1 MGKHQLTM
9 VRITFGLFLFISIC
23 SCQEAPGHPGSPNSV
38 TPTPMPQ
45 FVRDMLTRLAEGKRD
60 FHEAENKEY
69 QHSESQSG
77 IGSTISGLLQVLGYD
92 KQQMSSLGVDMV
104 MYLGEL
110 AANTILNTE
119 DNNINTEL
127 EEYTTK
133 GDRNNVFSMIKM
145 VMDRSSMRGEQ
156 IKSSLLDQNL
166 TEKMIQQLSEK
177 TGDSTSCVQMLL
189 CKVFPYISTAQ
200 KATDETM
207 NSLFGSSLQ
216 SLSQRWME
224 SLWENNPGEEEFKDR
239 SKYCESRYKNCHL
252 LSFT

>member
-1 MGKHQLTM
+1 LACDETR
-9 VRITFGLFLFISIC
+9 RIQT
-23 SCQEAPGHPGSPNSV
+23 GHN
-38 TPTPMPQ
+38 
-45 FVRDMLTRLAEGKRD
+45 FD
-60 FHEAENKEY
+60 FPIQN
-69 QHSESQSG
+69 
-77 IGSTISGLLQVLGYD
+77 
-92 KQQMSSLGVDMV
+92 
-104 MYLGEL
+104 
-110 AANTILNTE
+110 ANTILDTE

-127 EEYTTK
+127 EEYTTI

-207 NSLFGSSLQ
+207 NSLFGNSLQ
-216 SLSQRWME
+216 SLSQRWMDVFGKITLVKK
-224 SLWENNPGEEEFKDR
+224 S
-239 SKYCESRYKNCHL
+239 SRIEANIVNQDTRIATC
-252 LSFT
+252 